1 MSIQR
6 ILNSDGIIDLQYLTA
21 PTASDP
27 ITARIAG
34 ITDGS
39 TASEGEVGEYL
50 SAIVV
55 FDDAVSINT
64 LEFIDVAELVLTAG
78 RWLITAN
85 ILVGQG
91 DQVGAVPLGQG
102 FTAILANNI
111 DSLAVLSLYHLQTPE
126 MQLAYYSAP
135 FAPVYFETATGATI
149 RIKVQSDDGTTVPP
163 PLACGSILASR
174 IA

>member
-27 ITARIAG
+27 ITALITG

-39 TASEGEVGEYL
+39 TASAGEVGEYL
-50 SAIVV
+50 SGIVI
-55 FDDAVSINT
+55 FDDAVSIAT
-64 LEFIDVAELVLTAG
+64 VAITNVVELVLTAG

-85 ILVGQG
+85 VLVGKG
-91 DQVGAVPLGQG
+91 SGGVALGTG
-102 FTAILANNI
+102 FNAFLTNNA
-111 DSLAVLSLYHLQTPE
+111 DSLAVLSLNHLQTPE

-149 RIKVQSDDGTTVPP
+149 RIKVQSTDAAISP